1 MSELDCAVCLE
12 ILKPPILMCSCS
24 VNFCRECLLKIT
36 SFSTQRQLTCPAC
49 RKSHQNDLSTFVRNR
64 LVERMIEKSQSPT
77 GSNIPMAG
85 SNIQPVPSAPT
96 HVYPDLRSVFI
107 TSTSDK
113 LQ

>member
-1 MSELDCAVCLE
+1 
-12 ILKPPILMCSCS
+12 MCSCS

-64 LVERMIEKSQSPT
+64 LVERMIEKSQFPT

-96 HVYPDLRSVFI
+96 HVYPELRSNLDFEI
-107 TSTSDK
+107 IPESEFREMSIQEEGSG
-113 LQ
+113 LEIRG